1 MFLDGHHFAGLFCRS
16 NHQIFIQRFDGV
28 DVDDPGVDAVCLQ
41 QLGSLQRLGYTQA
54 GGDQRNILAFPQHHA
69 LAQLKFVIRVVVDH
83 RHSQSPEPQI
93 YRTVMVNGSLHGSL
107 CFHIIRRADDNHPRD
122 SAHEGDILVTLMS
135 GTILTYGNARMSG
148 ADLHIQMG
156 ITNRIADLLKGT
168 ACRKHGKGA
177 DERDLA
183 CGGKACCDAHHVALS
198 DTTVDMSLR
207 KCFLENTGL
216 GGSGQVRVQNDQI
229 RILCAVLCQRVAVAL
244 SCCDFLYF

>member
-1 MFLDGHHFAGLFCRS
+1 M
-16 NHQIFIQRFDGV
+16 
-28 DVDDPGVDAVCLQ
+28 DVDNLGVDAVCLQ
-41 QLGSLQRLGYTQA
+41 QLGSFQRLRYTQT

-83 RHSQSPEPQI
+83 RHSQTAKPQI
-93 YRTVMVNGSLHGSL
+93 YRAVMIDGSLHSGL
-107 CFHIIRRADDNHPRD
+107 CLHIIGRVDDNHARD
-122 SAHEGDILVTLMS
+122 GAHEGDILVALMGS
-135 GTILTYGNARMSG
+135 AILAHRNARMGS
-148 ADLHIQMG
+148 ADLHIQVG
-156 ITNRIADLLKGT
+156 ITHGVADLLKGT

-177 DERDLA
+177 DKRDLA
-183 CGGKACCDAHHVALS
+183 CGGKACCNAHHVALS
-198 DTTVDMSLR
+198 DAAVDMSLR